1 MKPNAEL
8 AANFLRTKSLRAAAA
23 AAAVTLS
30 VSAASGE
37 ESHASKHY
45 VLPATT
51 ENVQWGWYD
60 INERPKLTVKSGD
73 TVSIETL
80 PHSLGQ
86 IKPGVP
92 MDEIVRLRKANP
104 GGGPHSIT
112 GPIYVEGA

>member
-1 MKPNAEL
+1 MKLNAGL
-8 AANFLRTKSLRAAAA
+8 YSKSLRCLAA

-30 VSAASGE
+30 VSAASSGQD
-37 ESHASKHY
+37 SHASKHY

-60 INERPKLTVKSGD
+60 VNEKPKLTIKSGD

-92 MDEIVRLRKANP
+92 MDEIVRL
-104 GGGPHSIT
+104 GF
-112 GPIYVEGA
+112 